1 MKFMEIKK
9 KFNIKYI
16 IYFFYL
22 PILIILRLIS
32 KIVLIR
38 FTELISERIGHF
50 VCCME
55 LHLWEKQNKKG
66 TPDVKVI
73 DLFIMG
79 KNISNEQIKIFFKKK
94 FIILPRLLLGPLI
107 NINKIIPGGD
117 IHNFYFR
124 KNLNDRKNFVTHR
137 DTRNLIDR
145 SDVNFSF
152 SKKDDF
158 LSQKI
163 SEQIGIDLNK
173 KFITIN
179 LRDYEYF
186 KKYHNQLDK
195 NYWNVKNCNI
205 EDYKLSIQSLINNG
219 YQVIRT
225 GKASEKK
232 LNINSKY
239 YFDITNHEL
248 RTDMFELYL
257 ASKSK
262 FLIGCNS
269 GATYANLYLFKKPT
283 YISNAL
289 PIGLAFTNSNKILT
303 NFKSILSKKDNN
315 KISLTEMYERG
326 LFFYESSEKYN
337 KDDLYYKDI
346 DPIIIQKSVEELMLR
361 CEKKW
366 IVSDDEIRLKKKFL
380 DVYNKILNNHDEKY
394 HGEIRCHF
402 GYEYLKANEGII
414 K

>member
-38 FTELISERIGHF
+38 FTELISDRIGHF

-55 LHLWEKQNKKG
+55 LHLWEKQNKIG
-66 TPDVKVI
+66 TPEVKVI

-79 KNISNEQIKIFFKKK
+79 KNISNEQIKIFLKKK
-94 FIILPRLLLGPLI
+94 FVILPRLLLGPLI

-124 KNLNDRKNFVTHR
+124 KNSNDMKNFITHR

-145 SDVNFSF
+145 SDENFSF

-163 SEQIGIDLNK
+163 SDQIGIDLNK

-186 KKYHNQLDK
+186 KKYHSQFDK
-195 NYWNVKNCNI
+195 DYWNIKNCNI
-205 EDYKLSIQSLINNG
+205 EDYKLSIQSLISNG

-225 GKASEKK
+225 GKFSEKK
-232 LNINSKY
+232 LNINSKN

-289 PIGLAFTNSNKILT
+289 PVGLAFTSSNKILT
-303 NFKSILSKKDNN
+303 NFKSLFSKKDNN

-326 LFFYESSEKYN
+326 LFFYESSDKYN

-366 IVSDDEIRLKKKFL
+366 IVSDDEVRLKKKFL
-380 DVYNKILNNHDEKY
+380 DVYNKIINNHDEKY

-402 GYEYLKANEGII
+402 GYEYLKANEEII